1 MSAKPGPHSWP
12 PTWFTRFLARD
23 SRASASVFVIE
34 AWVEKCWCPI
44 AQSDYEASA
53 RRLFN
58 QVSYVCPAET
68 LLRLRRGSAVLIKMP
83 ADGRGNVRE

>member
-1 MSAKPGPHSWP
+1 MSANPGPHSWP

-34 AWVEKCWCPI
+34 AWVGKRWRPI
-44 AQSDYEASA
+44 AHSDYEASA

-58 QVSYVCPAET
+58 QVSHALVATSP
-68 LLRLRRGSAVLIKMP
+68 RI
-83 ADGRGNVRE
+83 GRSVFAPIGRILPSSNFNVMM

>member
-1 MSAKPGPHSWP
+1 MSANPAPRP

-34 AWVEKCWCPI
+34 AWVGKRWCPV

-58 QVSYVCPAET
+58 QVSHVCPAET
-68 LLRLRRGSAVLIKMP
+68 LLRLRRGSDDIL
-83 ADGRGNVRE
+83 GQ